1 MKLLLV
7 ACLCGVFYFYTAHR
21 MEAQYNA
28 GYRAGVAN
36 ALDTN
41 PPSEEL
47 ELVCAGLWIGQ
58 QNKKWNL
65 RDKNL

>member
-1 MKLLLV
+1 
-7 ACLCGVFYFYTAHR
+7 

-47 ELVCAGLWIGQ
+47 ELVCAGLWVGQ